1 MTGKLALCDCHSH
14 AYGPYARF
22 PLAESRTF
30 VPPES
35 PIEALE
41 KIWRE
46 NGVECAVLIQGAA
59 YGTDNAALLD
69 AIARDPE
76 RRRGVAILPH
86 DVAQTELERLH
97 QCGVRGVRFN
107 WVKHLHPTVT
117 LDEAATL
124 LHRVQPLGWHGEVHI
139 DADLLE
145 QVERLS
151 QPSGFLLVIDH
162 MARIDASL
170 GLNQPL
176 FTRLLRLLER
186 EHIWVK
192 LSGADRVA
200 ASRNSLEAALP
211 FMKVLINQVP
221 EKCIWGLDWPHVN
234 LTARRSDPELVALV
248 QDAAPKKQ
256 IQRKIM
262 TENPAQLYGFSR
274 SHLEPDVSLAVKG

>member
-1 MTGKLALCDCHSH
+1 MTGKLTLCDCHSH

-41 KIWRE
+41 ERWRE

-86 DVAQTELERLH
+86 DVAQTELERLY

-107 WVKHLHPTVT
+107 WVKHLDPTVS
-117 LDEAATL
+117 LDEVTNL
-124 LHRVQPLGWHGEVHI
+124 LHRVQPFGWHGEVHV
-139 DADLLE
+139 DADLLGL
-145 QVERLS
+145 VERLNL
-151 QPSGFLLVIDH
+151 PSGLLLVIDH

-176 FTRLLRLLER
+176 FSRLLRLLER
-186 EHIWVK
+186 EQIWVK

-200 ASRNSLEAALP
+200 ASCNSLQGALP
-211 FMKVLINQVP
+211 FMKALIKQVP
-221 EKCIWGLDWPHVN
+221 EKCVWGLDWPHVN
-234 LTARRSDPELVALV
+234 LNAKRSDRELIALV
-248 QDAAPKKQ
+248 EDAAPKKQ
-256 IQRKIM
+256 LRRKIM
-262 TENPAQLYGFSR
+262 IENPHRLYGFSL
-274 SHLEPDVSLAVKG
+274 SQLAPDGAA